1 MGCGAVERDLEMAQL
16 TKKQNIWK
24 GSGCGTVGSVVASN
38 SRGLRFESSHQQY
51 FIMNIF
57 TVEKTKIKKKEAGN
71 GPI

>member
-38 SRGLRFESSHQQY
+38 SRGLQY